1 MTDSHA
7 IPLVLADW
15 GQIIGL
21 LLLVVFW
28 VLRYLFSDEQ
38 PQPQKKKQPQRLPPK
53 PVEPGGAQRQA
64 LPEGP
69 GERGQ
74 RDLRA
79 EVDEFL
85 RQAKQPSAP
94 KPEPPEQRPRQLP
107 KQLIVELE
115 PDEPATESVTHH
127 VQRHIAHLEESQLA
141 EQAAHLG
148 EEVALADDKLQAR
161 LDAKFKQRVG
171 SIKVREEEP
180 TTVAVQ
186 VHGVGPEQIAAM
198 LANPDTVKTAVIL
211 NEILQRPTDRW

>member
-1 MTDSHA
+1 MSDSYS

-38 PQPQKKKQPQRLPPK
+38 PQKKKPPERLPPR
-53 PVEPGGAQRQA
+53 PEEPRPEQQGAQQVRPAEQ
-64 LPEGP
+64 
-69 GERGQ
+69 GQ

-85 RQAKQPSAP
+85 RKSKQQPVVQQQAPR
-94 KPEPPEQRPRQLP
+94 EQRPAKLV
-107 KQLIVELE
+107 VELE
-115 PDEPATESVTHH
+115 PEAPAGESLSDH
-127 VQRHIAHLEESQLA
+127 VQRHITHLQESQLA

-148 EEVALADDKLQAR
+148 EQVALADDKVQAR
-161 LDAKFKQRVG
+161 LDAKFKHRLG
-171 SIKVREEEP
+171 SIKSREEEP
-180 TTVAVQ
+180 TLAV
-186 VHGVGPEQIAAM
+186 VVEPGVGPDQIAAM
-198 LANPDTVKTAVIL
+198 LASPESIKTAIIL